1 MKNKGNNAQLRSR
14 FDGLALRLLKRL
26 RQLLQGRPAP
36 DSKQVFFIAGVQRSG
51 TNMIV
56 NMLTPPA
63 STEVYRETDP
73 RAYRDFELR
82 DIDTLHQ
89 LVARSFGRI
98 TVFKALCELQKLP
111 ALLDAF
117 PRARALWI
125 VRRPEDMINSHIRAR
140 FSVNRT
146 ISCGERMKNIV
157 DGRDPEG
164 WRGRDIGETT
174 LAAIRDM
181 AHDGLSHESG
191 VGLFWLMRNRLY
203 FDLGLDRDERVRA
216 VCYEDL
222 VTAPDDYAAA
232 LFEWLGLPSKRSA
245 VKKVNPASIGR
256 YPPPDVERPILEAC
270 HDLYDRFRTDA
281 RLLEPIA

>member
-1 MKNKGNNAQLRSR
+1 MRSKGNNAQLQSR
-14 FDGLALRLLKRL
+14 FDGLARRLLKRL
-26 RQLLQGRPAP
+26 GQVLQGRPAP
-36 DSKQVFFIAGVQRSG
+36 DAKQVFFIAGVQRSG

-63 STEVYRETDP
+63 ATEVFRETDP

-82 DIDTLHQ
+82 DIDTLRR
-89 LVARSFGRI
+89 LVARSHGRI
-98 TVFKALCELQKLP
+98 TVFKALCELQILP

-117 PRARALWI
+117 PRAKALWI
-125 VRRPEDMINSHIRAR
+125 VRRPEDMINSHLRAR

-146 ISCGERMKNIV
+146 VSCGERMRNIV

-164 WRGRDIGETT
+164 WRGRDVGETT
-174 LAAIRDM
+174 LAAIRDLT
-181 AHDGLSHESG
+181 HEGLSHASG

-222 VTAPDDYAAA
+222 VTAPDGHTAA
-232 LFEWLGLPSKRSA
+232 LFDWLGLPFRRSLHR
-245 VKKVNPASIGR
+245 KVNPGSIGR
-256 YPPPDVERPILEAC
+256 YPPPDVERPILKAC
-270 HDLYDRFRTDA
+270 HDLHARFRTDA